1 MNIAICDDDS
11 GFRNFLEQNLR
22 AYFDEKSIPLNIL
35 QFASGESFLQHE
47 LLFDLVFLDVEMG
60 KVNGIDT
67 GKALKKKNPH
77 CITIVITAHDGYL
90 DDAFSIHAFRFLPKP
105 LNILRLY
112 KALDDAT
119 ELLKNE
125 MLVFYDVTSG
135 DNVRVYTNDIIFLE
149 IESRRTKIV
158 TVNGVFCSNEKISY
172 WKNRL
177 NGISFVA
184 PHASFI
190 ANLDYS
196 IQHTRTQLVLAK
208 KDLNGKILER
218 YEIPISAKNQAEIKR
233 AFFYVLERR

>member
-11 GFRNFLEQNLR
+11 VFRNFLEKNLR
-22 AYFDEKSIPLNIL
+22 TYFDERSVPLNII
-35 QFASGESFLQHE
+35 QFSSGEALLRHD

-60 KVNGIDT
+60 EINGIDT

-77 CITIVITAHDGYL
+77 CITIVITAYDGYL

-105 LNILRLY
+105 LDILRLY

-119 ELLKNE
+119 ELLKND
-125 MLVFYDVTSG
+125 LIVFYDVTSG
-135 DNVRVYTNDIIFLE
+135 ENVRIYTNDIIFLE
-149 IESRRTKIV
+149 IENRRTKIV
-158 TVNGVFCSNEKISY
+158 TVNGIFCSNEKISY

-196 IQHTRTQLVLAK
+196 VQHTRTQLILAK
-208 KDLNGKILER
+208 KDLNGEIVNLYK
-218 YEIPISAKNQAEIKR
+218 IPISAKNQAEIKR

>member
-1 MNIAICDDDS
+1 MNIAICDDDQS
-11 GFRNFLEQNLR
+11 FRDFLERNLR
-22 AYFDEKSIPLNIL
+22 TYFDEKSVPLNIL
-35 QFASGESFLQHE
+35 QFASGETLLNQN

-60 KVNGIDT
+60 EVNGIDT
-67 GKALKKKNPH
+67 GKELKKKNPH
-77 CITIVITAHDGYL
+77 CITIVITAYDGYL

-105 LNILRLY
+105 LDVLRLY
-112 KALDDAT
+112 KALDDAM

-125 MLVFYDVTSG
+125 MIVFYDVIGG

-149 IESRRTKIV
+149 IENRRTRIV
-158 TVNGVFCSNEKISY
+158 TVKGTYCSNEKISY

-196 IQHTRTQLVLAK
+196 VLHTRTQLVLAK
-208 KDLNGKILER
+208 KDLNGEIIER

>member
-1 MNIAICDDDS
+1 MNIAICDDDQS
-11 GFRNFLEQNLR
+11 FRDFLERNLR
-22 AYFDEKSIPLNIL
+22 TYFDEKSVPLNIL
-35 QFASGESFLQHE
+35 QFASGETLLEHD

-60 KVNGIDT
+60 EVNGIDT

-77 CITIVITAHDGYL
+77 CITIVITAYDGYL

-105 LNILRLY
+105 LDVLRLY
-112 KALDDAT
+112 KALDDAM

-125 MLVFYDVTSG
+125 MIVFYDVISG

-149 IESRRTKIV
+149 IENRRTRIV
-158 TVNGVFCSNEKISY
+158 TVKGTYCSNEKISY

-196 IQHTRTQLVLAK
+196 VLHTRTQLVLAK